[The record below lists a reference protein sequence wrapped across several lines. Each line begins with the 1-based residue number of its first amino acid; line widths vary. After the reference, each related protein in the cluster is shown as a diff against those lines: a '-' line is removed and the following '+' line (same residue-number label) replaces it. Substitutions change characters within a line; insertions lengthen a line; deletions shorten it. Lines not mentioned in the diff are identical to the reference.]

1 MSHFVFRS
9 NIKKWFD
16 DMEQENAR
24 VISLINTC
32 REEKTLKRFDSLFAT
47 LIKAE
52 NPFEKESFS

>member
-1 MSHFVFRS
+1 
-9 NIKKWFD
+9 
-16 DMEQENAR
+16 MEQENAR

-32 REEKTLKRFDSLFAT
+32 REEKTLKWFDSLFAT